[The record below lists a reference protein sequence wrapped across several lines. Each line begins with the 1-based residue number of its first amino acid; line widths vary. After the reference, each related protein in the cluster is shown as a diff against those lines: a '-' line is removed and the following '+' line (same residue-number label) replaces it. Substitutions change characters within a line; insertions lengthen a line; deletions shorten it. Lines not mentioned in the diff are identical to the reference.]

1 MKIITISR
9 EFGSGGR
16 EIGKQLADQLGF
28 DYYDKEIITAIA
40 DKHDMDKNYV
50 SEILDNKRW
59 QTIPLTF
66 CCSFTMVN
74 IMQSIKVDLLVEQTQ
89 VIKEIAK
96 AGKNCVIVGRNAD
109 ELLKNYHPFNIFIC
123 ADMKSKIRRCIERTT
138 KNENLSRKEM
148 EEKIRSI
155 DKNRA
160 EVREIITHKSWG
172 LHTSYHLIVNA
183 SNWNLKE
190 LTSAIAVFTES
201 WFRRLK
207 Q

>member
-109 ELLKNYHPFNIFIC
+109 ELLKDYHPFNIFIC
-123 ADMKSKIRRCIERTT
+123 ADMKSKIRRCIERAT

-160 EVREIITHKSWG
+160 EVHEIITHKSWG